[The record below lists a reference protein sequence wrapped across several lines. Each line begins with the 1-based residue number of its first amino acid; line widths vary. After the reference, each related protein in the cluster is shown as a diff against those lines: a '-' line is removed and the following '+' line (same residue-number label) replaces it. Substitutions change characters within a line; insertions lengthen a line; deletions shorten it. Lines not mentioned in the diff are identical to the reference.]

1 MEGAKASSRPNRI
14 NAKVAHLDVSKSKS
28 LPSISGFSKKRRK
41 KKIKKTSVSQLMKQ
55 STAFESE
62 TMSVSTD
69 RLHITMKYDDLSVHN
84 NSSDDDLSSTFSL
97 TSISH
102 YEPLSLTDN
111 HSLDSRYSRSSS
123 HFSGNKSL
131 SGISLSSE
139 TSQYSHY
146 SSHDLVAKISR
157 HIDKHLPPPDYVPSL
172 LSLPPNYLSWNKKV
186 KKGFDPAN
194 PPINIA
200 ACMQPLE
207 VILAKADHRLRR
219 QAKVNKIRKRE
230 VDSKMKALE
239 KAIHEKRSRAERI
252 AAELEQR
259 QREGGWLRIVFFVA
273 YISKLSKQFE
283 SKKGNE
289 HSFTSIITSAMIIH
303 RFFYNWYLR
312 KLRMTVQEKYA
323 CAFGKIETTFR
334 LFLRIYRRRK
344 ATARIRSF
352 LESYKGQHR
361 VNIMTQIHQLIFFP
375 ALTVLTLNIPIM
387 L

>member
-1 MEGAKASSRPNRI
+1 MEGAKSSPSQNRSDPKLV
-14 NAKVAHLDVSKSKS
+14 NVDMAKAKT
-28 LPSISGFSKKRRK
+28 LPYLHGVNKERRK
-41 KKIKKTSVSQLMKQ
+41 KRVKKSSVSQLMDR
-55 STAFESE
+55 SSGFESE
-62 TMSVSTD
+62 TLSVSTD
-69 RLHITMKYDDLSVHN
+69 RLHTAMKFDDLSAN

-97 TSISH
+97 TSLSH
-102 YEPLSLTDN
+102 DEPLSLTSDN
-111 HSLDSRYSRSSS
+111 HSLDSRYSRSNS

-139 TSQYSHY
+139 TSQYRHY
-146 SSHDLVAKISR
+146 SSHDLIAKISR
-157 HIDKHLPPPDYVPSL
+157 HVDKHLRPPEFVPSL
-172 LSLPPNYLSWNKKV
+172 LSLPPSYLSWNKKV
-186 KKGFDPAN
+186 KRGFDPEN

-239 KAIHEKRSRAERI
+239 KAISEKRSRAERV

-259 QREGGWLRIVFFVA
+259 QREGGWLRFIFLA
-273 YISKLSKQFE
+273 SYISKLRRQFE

-289 HSFTSIITSAMIIH
+289 HSFTSIISSAMIIH
-303 RFFYNWYLR
+303 RFFYNWHIR
-312 KLRMTVQEKYA
+312 KMRMTIQEKFTCAFAKIEVKLRV
-323 CAFGKIETTFR
+323 
-334 LFLRIYRRRK
+334 LLRIYRRRR

-361 VNIMTQIHQLIFFP
+361 VSN
-375 ALTVLTLNIPIM
+375 LTFYCA
-387 L
+387 